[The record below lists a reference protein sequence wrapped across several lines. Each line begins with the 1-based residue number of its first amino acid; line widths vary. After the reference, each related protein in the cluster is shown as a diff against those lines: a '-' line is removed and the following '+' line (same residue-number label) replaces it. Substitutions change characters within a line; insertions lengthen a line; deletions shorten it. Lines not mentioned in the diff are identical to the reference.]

1 MLTAYVKAADI
12 VSPKELF
19 ARMIEKN
26 IVSWTTMLRAL
37 SDVGDFVGM
46 RSLFNRLKFKELG
59 VVELLGSCRIQAGL
73 GSAEAT
79 MGSEL

>member
-1 MLTAYVKAADI
+1 
-12 VSPKELF
+12 
-19 ARMIEKN
+19 
-26 IVSWTTMLRAL
+26 
-37 SDVGDFVGM
+37 M

-59 VVELLGSCRIQAGL
+59 VVELLGGCRIQAGL